1 MKRGDYRIKDEPD
14 VTVKEE
20 IERIVDWIKQDESVV
35 TVKEEIQNIV
45 DWIKK
50 YFVENGPNSK
60 AIIGISGGKDSTIAA
75 ALCVKALG
83 ADRVIGILM
92 PEGVQTDIDDA
103 RKVCEVLG
111 IRSYEINIAS
121 SCNALYRAI
130 DEGYDYDHNI
140 YNNKAVSTN
149 LPARIRMTTLYA
161 MAAELGGRVCN
172 TCNRSENYVGYSTK
186 YGDHAGDFSPL
197 GNYTVR
203 ELLAIGEVLH
213 QEMNIPN
220 ELIYKAPSDGMCGTT
235 DEENLGFTYEV
246 LDAYLLDGVVP
257 EYEVFKL
264 IEQAYERNR
273 HKNCYMPVCRNLN
286 RRGKF
291 MF

>member
-1 MKRGDYRIKDEPD
+1 MRYEYDENKAF
-14 VTVKEE
+14 TVE
-20 IERIVDWIKQDESVV
+20 
-35 TVKEEIQNIV
+35 EEIQNIV

-83 ADRVIGILM
+83 KDRVVGVLM
-92 PEGVQTDIDDA
+92 PQGIQIDIDDA

-111 IRSYEINIAS
+111 IQSYEIDIDNTCAELYQ
-121 SCNALYRAI
+121 ALDKGINDGANTTVVLNRGI
-130 DEGYDYDHNI
+130 T
-140 YNNKAVSTN
+140 TN

-161 MAAELGGRVCN
+161 VAADVGGRVCN

-246 LDAYLLDGVVP
+246 LDAYLLDGIVP
-257 EYEVFKL
+257 EYETFKL
-264 IEQAYERNR
+264 IEQAHERNV
-273 HKNCYMPVCRNLN
+273 HKNCYMPICRNLS

>member
-1 MKRGDYRIKDEPD
+1 MRYEYDENE
-14 VTVKEE
+14 VFTVE
-20 IERIVDWIKQDESVV
+20 
-35 TVKEEIQNIV
+35 EEIQNIV

-83 ADRVIGILM
+83 ADRVIGVLM
-92 PEGVQTDIDDA
+92 PHGKQEDIEDA
-103 RKVCEVLG
+103 RKVCKILG
-111 IRSYEINIAS
+111 IQSVEINIGET
-121 SCNALYRAI
+121 CLCLYEAI
-130 DEGYDYDHNI
+130 NIGCDYENSVST
-140 YNNKAVSTN
+140 NKTVTTN

-161 MAAELGGRVCN
+161 VAAMVGGRVCN

-246 LDAYLLDGVVP
+246 LDSYLLDGIVP
-257 EYEVFKL
+257 EYETFKL

>member
-1 MKRGDYRIKDEPD
+1 MSCRCN
-14 VTVKEE
+14 EE
-20 IERIVDWIKQDESVV
+20 KIY
-35 TVKEEIQNIV
+35 TPKEEIQNIV

-83 ADRVIGILM
+83 ADRVIGVLM
-92 PEGVQTDIDDA
+92 PQGIQTDIEDA
-103 RKVCEVLG
+103 RKVCEHLG
-111 IRSYEINIAS
+111 IHSYEINIGLV
-121 SCNALYRAI
+121 CDKLYQTI
-130 DEGYDYDHNI
+130 DMGCLNEKSI
-140 YNNKAVSTN
+140 VLNKGVVTN

-161 MAAELGGRVCN
+161 IAAMVGGRVCN

-246 LDAYLLDGVVP
+246 LDAYLLDGIVP
-257 EYEVFKL
+257 EYETFKL

-286 RRGKF
+286 HRGKF